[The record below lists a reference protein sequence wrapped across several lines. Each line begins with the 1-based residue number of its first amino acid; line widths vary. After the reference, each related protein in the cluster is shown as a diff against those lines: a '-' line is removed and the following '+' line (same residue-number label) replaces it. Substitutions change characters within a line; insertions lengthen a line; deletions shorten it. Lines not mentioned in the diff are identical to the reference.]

1 MVRRFESRALRIAKG
16 DQRTGASV
24 LPMFLRDFTYDSQGK
39 RKYSFNI
46 KYLFMKKR
54 R

>member
-1 MVRRFESRALRIAKG
+1 MVKRFESRALRIAKG
-16 DQRTGASV
+16 DQRTGTSV
-24 LPMFLRDFTYDSQGK
+24 LPTFLRNFTYDSQGN

-46 KYLFMKKR
+46 KYLFIRKR